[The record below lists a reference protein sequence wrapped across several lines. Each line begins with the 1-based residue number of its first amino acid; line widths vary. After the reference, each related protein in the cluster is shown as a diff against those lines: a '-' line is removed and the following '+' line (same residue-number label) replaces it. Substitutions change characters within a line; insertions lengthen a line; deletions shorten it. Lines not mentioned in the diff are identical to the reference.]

1 MPRSV
6 CSNAVKSC
14 LGLNK
19 NTPSQTTALMAC
31 TLEEAKAAA
40 VDGDFWLVLGLPFS
54 ATKNDVHRARR
65 QLQLQF
71 HADKGGDPEMSAQ
84 INAAADELLARSL
97 PLCWSEQAILE
108 IKRARRRETLE
119 RLAREEEIRQECIR
133 HARMLRDTAHEDTVR
148 LCHRRGARQVRELK
162 LSQSAGNAF
171 REIRYRIVKLQA
183 QGRNA
188 KARALVYATES
199 EIAARRIARDETFP
213 RVMGLETR
221 QPQKAAKLAKLRTE
235 HTRSW
240 EQLRYLKK
248 KGKLH
253 RVVLLKLKR
262 LRADAWWTLLE
273 LPPVSA
279 GTHVIHLGEQ

>member
-1 MPRSV
+1 
-6 CSNAVKSC
+6 
-14 LGLNK
+14 
-19 NTPSQTTALMAC
+19 MAC
-31 TLEEAKAAA
+31 SVDEARAAA
-40 VDGDFWLVLGLPFS
+40 ACGDFWYILGLPFS
-54 ATKNDVHRARR
+54 ATKHDVSRARR
-65 QLQLQF
+65 HLQLRF
-71 HADKGGDPEMSAQ
+71 HADKGGDPDMSAL
-84 INAAADELLARSL
+84 INTAADELFTKRL
-97 PLCWSEQAILE
+97 PLCRGDQVILE
-108 IKRARRRETLE
+108 IKRTRWRERLDH
-119 RLAREEEIRQECIR
+119 LAREEQRRQETMRRRAQMQEEWRQFRRAIR
-133 HARMLRDTAHEDTVR
+133 DAAHADTVR
-148 LCHRRGARQVRELK
+148 LCHRRGARQGRELK
-162 LSQSAGNAF
+162 LSHSAGIAF
-171 REIRYRIVKLQA
+171 HQLRYRIVKLQA

-213 RVMGLETR
+213 RVIGLETR
-221 QPQKAAKLAKLRTE
+221 QAQKAAKLAKLRTE